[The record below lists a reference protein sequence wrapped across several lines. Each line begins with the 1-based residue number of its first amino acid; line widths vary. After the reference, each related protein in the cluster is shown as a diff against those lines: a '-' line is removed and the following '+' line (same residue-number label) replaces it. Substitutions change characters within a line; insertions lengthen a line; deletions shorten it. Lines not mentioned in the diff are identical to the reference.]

1 MLDTLKKYLAEDSGA
16 MTVDFVVV
24 TAGVVGLGMAV
35 VITLADHI
43 LDISNVVEDEIQTG
57 ISVQT
62 YAAQTD

>member
-1 MLDTLKKYLAEDSGA
+1 MFKRFQNFGQDETGA
-16 MTVDFVVV
+16 VTVDFVVV

-43 LDISNVVEDEIQTG
+43 LDISNVVEDEIQAG